1 MSDVPRSFQSW
12 VSTIQSVVLTA
23 DVFLLFIKTVG
34 SIACEPR
41 ERVGTFSREAAN
53 VFSRFVR
60 HRARWFGWHRAG
72 PCAVNMRAVDA
83 ATFTSNVVIES
94 FFFFFPRRYV
104 PILYNTSKYLV
115 HVIVLRTAFYKKV
128 EKRQLW
134 VRPTEWVKLN
144 FASCVVHQTRWLD
157 VLILYFICNMFF
169 VN

>member
-1 MSDVPRSFQSW
+1 MSDVPRSLQSW
-12 VSTIQSVVLTA
+12 VFNHSIGRTHSWCFSTFYKNCIYRMRASGA
-23 DVFLLFIKTVG
+23 YRD
-34 SIACEPR
+34 
-41 ERVGTFSREAAN
+41 FSREAVN
-53 VFSRFVR
+53 VFRRFVR
-60 HRARWFGWHRAG
+60 HRARWLGWHRAG
-72 PCAVNMRAVDA
+72 PRAVNMRAVDA